1 MKHWTIAACC
11 VFALAGCASD
21 YIIATNDGQMLDSRD
36 KPRLD
41 EDTGLLEYQDEEGRT
56 KQIPQSDVRQI
67 IER

>member
-21 YIIATNDGQMLDSRD
+21 YIIATNDGRMLDSQY

-41 EDTGLLEYQDEEGRT
+41 DDTGLLQYQDHTGRS
-56 KQIPQSDVRQI
+56 KQIPQSHVRELIQ
-67 IER
+67 R